1 LRDRLAAGRR
11 VLAPLTKVRILVPQP
26 HKIKGLRKTFVTPFV
41 FNGILYLYCTCF
53 FESPPLQPDIFSING
68 NVFAWCCRVY
78 FDPGVWGKNESIFP
92 PCRKIWWFD
101 VLTGIRKNRKTRR
114 MVFAFCPG
122 HQEACGSPLSDIQH
136 QEACRIIRADRR
148 WYPDPPAN
156 RRSSLR
162 FPSNDNFVH
171 QMKHAVHDPMQ
182 KLFHW

>member
-1 LRDRLAAGRR
+1 MSLSQIKSRGYGKHSW
-11 VLAPLTKVRILVPQP
+11 PL
-26 HKIKGLRKTFVTPFV
+26 
-41 FNGILYLYCTCF
+41 LYLMAFCTCIVPVF
-53 FESPPLQPDIFSING
+53 SNHPPCNLIFFSING

-148 WYPDPPAN
+148 WYPDLPAN

-162 FPSNDNFVH
+162 FP
-171 QMKHAVHDPMQ
+171 AAPIE
-182 KLFHW
+182 